1 MWLIKFAMCLFL
13 RRMMLGKRMVRFA
26 NAVFVVLIL
35 TYVAIDIFNLAW
47 CAPIQDML
55 EVPPSS
61 MIAQSVFLN
70 I

>member
-1 MWLIKFAMCLFL
+1 
-13 RRMMLGKRMVRFA
+13 MMHGKRMVRFA